1 MTVPQRVGLGS
12 VTLLGIRRELGDDN
26 YFATTSYSNISLG
39 DMSDGSVET
48 LNTLNPPSV
57 RPDASAPHGVSEWR
71 GYDHDFGDTAANTWA
86 ADLTNGTYT
95 NAGALNYQRGWEG
108 TSLGSISA
116 GTSGYQSNAGDGST
130 FPRYTTASG
139 FTFAHIK
146 GIWWRDHAS
155 SHTTPRLYIQF
166 ADESTTGG
174 TPNWSSFKIT
184 GSEMGAKSSFTGP
197 TSSGNNTYYIDRAT
211 NPFDDTVGSIHDIK
225 ITGAGWTAAATAP
238 SLTIA
243 VSGIVL
249 WNQFTIAGAITSTGG
264 ATITAHGIV
273 ASKTNTNP
281 TIGASGVLQFA
292 DTSISQT
299 SFTSNANSGV
309 LGTQTWYVRGY
320 ATNSEGTTYTS
331 AITVNTP
338 RRPLSVKYN
347 FTKFGIS
354 SVCTETQTMTI
365 FNETNNTFNTMVQLG
380 DPIYVSADPT
390 DNDQDFGALAHWFS
404 DGNRKRRWGQT
415 SWTSSQ
421 TTC

>member
-1 MTVPQRVGLGS
+1 MAVPQRGDFS
-12 VTLLGIRRELGDDN
+12 VSLLGIRRELGDNN
-26 YFATTSYSNISLG
+26 YLATTNYSNISLG

-57 RPDASAPHGVSEWR
+57 RPDASAPHGVEEWK

-95 NAGALNYQRGWEG
+95 NTGALNYQRGWEG

-116 GTSGYQSNAGDGST
+116 GTSGYQSGAGDGST
-130 FPRYTTASG
+130 FPRYTTATG
-139 FTFAHIK
+139 FTYAHIK

-166 ADESTTGG
+166 ADESVTGG

-211 NPFDDTVGSIHDIK
+211 NPFDDTVGSVHDIK
-225 ITGAGWTAAATAP
+225 ITGASWTASATAP

-243 VSGIVL
+243 VVSPVAWNSFIVD
-249 WNQFTIAGAITSTGG
+249 GVITSTGG
-264 ATITAHGIV
+264 ASITAHGIV

-299 SFTSNANSGV
+299 SFTSSANSGV
-309 LGTQTWYVRGY
+309 LAAQTWYVRGY
-320 ATNSEGTTYTS
+320 ATNSEGTTYTN
-331 AITVNTP
+331 AVTVNTP
-338 RRPLSVKYN
+338 RRPLTVKYV
-347 FTKFGIS
+347 FTKFGINT
-354 SVCTETQTMTI
+354 VCTTTQTMTI
-365 FNETNNTFNTMVQLG
+365 YNETSNTFNTMVQTG
-380 DPIYVSADPT
+380 DAIYVNADPT

>member
-1 MTVPQRVGLGS
+1 MTVPGRGGFS
-12 VTLLGIRRELGDDN
+12 VSLLGIRRELGDDN
-26 YFATTSYSNISLG
+26 YSATTNYSNISLG

-57 RPDASAPHGVSEWR
+57 RPDESAPHGVDEWR

-95 NAGALNYQRGWEG
+95 NTSAANYQRGWEG
-108 TSLGSISA
+108 TSIGSISA
-116 GTSGYQSNAGDGST
+116 GTSGYQSGAGDGST
-130 FPRYTTASG
+130 YPRYTTATG
-139 FTFAHIK
+139 FTYAHIT

-166 ADESTTGG
+166 ADESVTGG

-197 TSSGNNTYYIDRAT
+197 TSSGNNTYYIDRST

-225 ITGAGWTAAATAP
+225 ITGAGWTASATAP

-243 VSGIVL
+243 VVSPVSWNSFIVDG
-249 WNQFTIAGAITSTGG
+249 TITDTGG
-264 ATITAHGIV
+264 ASITAHGIV
-273 ASKTNTNP
+273 ASKTTTSP
-281 TIGASGVLQFA
+281 TIGGTGVLQFA

-299 SFTSNANSGV
+299 SFTSSANSGV

-320 ATNSEGTTYTS
+320 ATNSEGTTYTN
-331 AITVNTP
+331 AVTVNTP
-338 RRPLSVKYN
+338 RRPITVKYN
-347 FTKFGIS
+347 FTKFGID

-365 FNETNNTFNTMVQLG
+365 YNETNNASGAMFQNG
-380 DPIYVSADPT
+380 DAIYVSSDPT

-404 DGNRKRRWGQT
+404 DGNWKRRWGTTDWNYSNT
-415 SWTSSQ
+415 SCS
-421 TTC
+421 

>member
-1 MTVPQRVGLGS
+1 MAVPQRGDFS
-12 VTLLGIRRELGDDN
+12 VSLLGIRRELGDNN
-26 YFATTSYSNISLG
+26 YLATTNYSNISLG

-57 RPDASAPHGVSEWR
+57 RPDASAPHGVEEWK

-95 NAGALNYQRGWEG
+95 NTGALNYQRGWEG

-116 GTSGYQSNAGDGST
+116 GTSGYQSGAGDGST
-130 FPRYTTASG
+130 FPRYTTATG
-139 FTFAHIK
+139 FTYAHIK

-166 ADESTTGG
+166 ADESVTGG

-211 NPFDDTVGSIHDIK
+211 NPFDDTVGSVHDIK
-225 ITGAGWTAAATAP
+225 ITGASWTASATAP

-243 VSGIVL
+243 VVSPVA
-249 WNQFTIAGAITSTGG
+249 WNSFSVDGAITSTGG
-264 ATITAHGIV
+264 ASITAHGIV

-299 SFTSNANSGV
+299 SFTSSANSGV
-309 LGTQTWYVRGY
+309 LAAQTWYVRGY
-320 ATNSEGTTYTS
+320 ATNSEGTTYTN
-331 AITVNTP
+331 AVTVNTP
-338 RRPLSVKYN
+338 RRPLTVKYV
-347 FTKFGIS
+347 FTKFGINT
-354 SVCTETQTMTI
+354 VCTTTQTMTI
-365 FNETNNTFNTMVQLG
+365 YNETSNTFNTMVQTG
-380 DPIYVSADPT
+380 DAIYVNADPT